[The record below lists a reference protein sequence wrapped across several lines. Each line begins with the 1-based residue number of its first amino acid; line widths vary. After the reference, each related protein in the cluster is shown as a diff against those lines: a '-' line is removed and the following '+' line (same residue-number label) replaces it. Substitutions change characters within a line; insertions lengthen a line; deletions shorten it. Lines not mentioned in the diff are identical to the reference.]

1 MPDTAEATQ
10 GTRAKVQDAYELAQY
25 VVQNGIKDTDGNPLA
40 FDNIKKIQ
48 ITAAK
53 LGIVAVGGG
62 EPNALTVDDWT
73 AFELAYYEL
82 SIATSPVTAET
93 LRNTRYVAG
102 AGTDTATGEAG
113 DGGGLRGWWT
123 SKSPAQQFTRVL
135 WVWTLVFAL
144 FVLATQV
151 WIEIFALQTGVG
163 PWTVIP
169 LHIGQALQPWAYGG
183 LGACAY
189 LLRSA
194 HSLIYQRSFDLRRK
208 PEYLNR
214 ILLGAVSGGAII
226 LFTDYLLPS
235 DDTTVHLGA
244 TALGFIAGYST
255 DFLFNTVERV
265 ITALFPKVAV
275 QTVPRDQQGK
285 PPAPPKPKAPPKP
298 PKPEEPG
305 EDHGGAG
312 ADDKDKGGQG
322 GAE

>member
-113 DGGGLRGWWT
+113 DGGGSMVRRPGFVITRRLKFLR
-123 SKSPAQQFTRVL
+123 
-135 WVWTLVFAL
+135 LV
-144 FVLATQV
+144 
-151 WIEIFALQTGVG
+151 G
-163 PWTVIP
+163 
-169 LHIGQALQPWAYGG
+169 
-183 LGACAY
+183 
-189 LLRSA
+189 
-194 HSLIYQRSFDLRRK
+194 
-208 PEYLNR
+208 
-214 ILLGAVSGGAII
+214 
-226 LFTDYLLPS
+226 
-235 DDTTVHLGA
+235 
-244 TALGFIAGYST
+244 
-255 DFLFNTVERV
+255 RV
-265 ITALFPKVAV
+265 IFRT
-275 QTVPRDQQGK
+275 T
-285 PPAPPKPKAPPKP
+285 
-298 PKPEEPG
+298 EPC
-305 EDHGGAG
+305 
-312 ADDKDKGGQG
+312 
-322 GAE
+322 